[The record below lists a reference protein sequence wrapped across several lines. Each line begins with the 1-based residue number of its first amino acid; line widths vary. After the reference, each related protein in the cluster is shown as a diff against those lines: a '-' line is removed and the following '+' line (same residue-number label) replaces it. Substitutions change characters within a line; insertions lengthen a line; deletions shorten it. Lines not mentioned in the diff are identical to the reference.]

1 MAQTVQVMR
10 RGRSAPRT
18 MASFANHSR
27 QPKTSAPS
35 ISKVPST
42 TTPSTIWRVSSYRRP
57 DHCRRRRRHR
67 HRHRFRQRPWPA
79 LTTDPV
85 FSRPRATSPTATRP
99 LFATTILCPTTPTST
114 AHRTPSAVR
123 RRSIV
128 QRRTATPPIG
138 CALNWTATNPLAT
151 KKILES
157 VLQPALL
164 PLSPAP
170 TQHAVT
176 ITSTAAFRMSVL
188 APILPAQNVLN
199 HCATINTHMLPPQSA
214 TPGLQS
220 LVHNHTA
227 TKSRQQQPP
236 AKMPCRLAPSVLR
249 LQIPSPHQTI
259 FNL

>member
-1 MAQTVQVMR
+1 MQTVQVMR
-10 RGRSAPRT
+10 RGRTAPRT

-35 ISKVPST
+35 TIKVPST
-42 TTPSTIWRVSSYRRP
+42 TTPSTIWRASSYRRP
-57 DHCRRRRRHR
+57 DHCRRRRR

-99 LFATTILCPTTPTST
+99 PFATTILCPTTPTST

-128 QRRTATPPIG
+128 QKRTATPPIG
-138 CALNWTATNPLAT
+138 CAPNWTATNLLAT

-157 VLQPALL
+157 VLQPVLL

-170 TQHAVT
+170 TRLAVM
-176 ITSTAAFRMSVL
+176 ITSTAASRTSVL
-188 APILPAQNVLN
+188 ALILPAQNVLN
-199 HCATINTHMLPPQSA
+199 RCATINTHMLPPQSA
-214 TPGLQS
+214 TLVLRS

-227 TKSRQQQPP
+227 TKSRQQPPP
-236 AKMPCRLAPSVLR
+236 AKMPCRRAPSAHR